1 MVSVHTNRLEEYK
14 IAALI
19 VAAGVGSRCNA
30 KIPKQYIKLAGK
42 SVLFHTIRKFLA
54 NQYISY
60 IRVVVNE
67 NQKDFYKE
75 VTSSTIDTKLLS
87 PVCGGKS
94 KQSSIKLGLESLQKI
109 NLNFVII
116 MTLVGLLY
124 QIF

>member
-1 MVSVHTNRLEEYK
+1 MVSMHTNRLEKYK

-42 SVLFHTIRKFLA
+42 SVLFYTIRKFLA

-67 NQKDFYKE
+67 SQKDFYKE

-87 PVCGGKS
+87 PVCGGKAGRVQLNLDWRVC
-94 KQSSIKLGLESLQKI
+94 KRSIQILLLY
-109 NLNFVII
+109 